1 MSYSMWSRVEI
12 QKENAAYLYINGKQ
26 QLGTEH
32 TTYSASGVVYSTG
45 GRVVTLEASAGD
57 KIEIKATI
65 MEGIYRRILYC
76 AEYIPKM

>member
-57 KIEIKATI
+57 KIEIRTPR
-65 MEGIYRRILYC
+65 MGGEFEDILFC
-76 AEYIPKM
+76 AEFIP